1 MKNSNISS
9 KTPYIRFITKN
20 LEINF
25 DWLRLI
31 CETFKDE
38 LQFTSQAQEKIKQK
52 QEGHQWYTERTKEFI
67 TGPKDRLTRAQN
79 NNMPIFDIDLKC
91 YEDKVPYLNF
101 KYNQND
107 FINFMKKLNIPK
119 EDKKYDIRIFIIY
132 NLTNNIVEP

>member
-1 MKNSNISS
+1 MKNSNIYS

-38 LQFTSQAQEKIKQK
+38 LQFTSQTQEKTLQSQENAIKAQEKIKQK

-67 TGPKDRLTRAQN
+67 TRAKDRLTRAQN

-91 YEDKVPYLNF
+91 YE
-101 KYNQND
+101 
-107 FINFMKKLNIPK
+107 
-119 EDKKYDIRIFIIY
+119 
-132 NLTNNIVEP
+132 